1 MSNEAPSENSTIRDF
16 VVVDTHKRGNPRSET
31 IQIKEVDGNIIVKQF
46 SGVNCEN
53 FVIKSTTTPKQL
65 AFSFS
70 KLNGIYY
77 INLNGVHFFDYKKFI
92 HIISIQQ
99 KGSSV
104 KIKNVY
110 FGDIYLDNTD
120 VNVVYKSLE
129 IMAKWI
135 LKQKT
140 FLGDIWYFLFN

>member
-1 MSNEAPSENSTIRDF
+1 MSNEASTIREF
-16 VVVDTHKRGNPRSET
+16 VVVDTHKRGNTQSET

-53 FVIKSTTTPKQL
+53 FVIKSTTTFKQL

-104 KIKNVY
+104 KIRNVY

-129 IMAKWI
+129 TMAKWI
-135 LKQKT
+135 SNQKT
-140 FLGDIWYFLFN
+140 IFGDIWYFLFN